1 MSRNYKTTLRYEENQ
16 SYHKDHVISTLKRE
30 LFELKD
36 LEHDFMKLNDEVA
49 GLESKYALM
58 IDEKERSENQH
69 KMKIDI
75 SKKNLAELRSDVDG
89 LKMQIHK
96 ASVQIDDTVRENS
109 TLKRMCDNRET
120 QIAGLIASNREIERC
135 NQIQI

>member
-1 MSRNYKTTLRYEENQ
+1 M
-16 SYHKDHVISTLKRE
+16 
-30 LFELKD
+30 
-36 LEHDFMKLNDEVA
+36 
-49 GLESKYALM
+49 
-58 IDEKERSENQH
+58 
-69 KMKIDI
+69 DI

-120 QIAGLIASNREIERC
+120 QIAALIASNREI
-135 NQIQI
+135 